1 MDTWIMNGLLGI
13 SIIFIIFLS
22 YLNWRILIVTE
33 HIARTTGLF
42 IQSLAEK
49 SDLKENSENV

>member
-1 MDTWIMNGLLGI
+1 VDILIMNILLGI
-13 SIIFIIFLS
+13 SVLFLFVLL
-22 YLNWRILIVTE
+22 YINWRILFVTE

-49 SDLKENSENV
+49 SDLKEDSKNV